1 MARVA
6 NLLTRGNTKLGESI
20 HAWSIPAVDTCPGR
34 TRLCESVCYATNG
47 RFRTHRVQE
56 LLHENLDAS
65 LQKGFEGKV
74 VKEINRRGVSVLR
87 VHVAGDFYDPAYAEK
102 WLRIARRS
110 KRTKFYAYTRSWRL
124 GEYREV
130 LSEIASLRNFHLW
143 FSVDKESGLPREVP
157 EGVRL
162 AFLQTEEGDDP
173 GDVDLVFRTAALRSS
188 PARRVGLA
196 LVCPT
201 EQGASESGDRSCT
214 SCRRCFSTP

>member
-34 TRLCESVCYATNG
+34 TRLCESVCYATGG

-56 LLHENLDAS
+56 LLQENLDQS
-65 LQKGFEGKV
+65 LRKDFEARV

-87 VHVAGDFYDPAYAEK
+87 VHVSGDFYDPSYARK
-102 WLRIARRS
+102 WLNVARRS
-110 KRTKFYAYTRSWRL
+110 RRTTFYAYTRSWRL
-124 GEYREV
+124 EEYRDV
-130 LSEIASLRNFHLW
+130 LSEMASMLNFHIW
-143 FSVDKESGLPREVP
+143 FSVDRETGTPEVVP
-157 EGVRL
+157 LRVRL

-173 GDVDLVFRTAALRSS
+173 GDVDLVFRTPALRSTRV
-188 PARRVGLA
+188 RRIGLS

-201 EQGASESGDRSCT
+201 EQGASEAGDRSCT
-214 SCRRCFSTP
+214 SCRRCFSRP